1 MKGTRTTI
9 MTPGPKTDEELIQ
22 ETLEEQTWK
31 EDLKLIGMVML
42 LSFSPCAI
50 LLSLIW
56 FSIDYILYIIL
67 SVVIFVPW
75 LFAALKDGAKG

>member
-50 LLSLIW
+50 LLPLIW
-56 FSIDYILYIIL
+56 LFFGYIIGA
-67 SVVIFVPW
+67 VIFVPW